1 MRDPPTQT
9 TFNINVMSLVI
20 YIMHFCINFICVTN
34 NCPPGFFH
42 FNEAEISVSSNCVTM
57 GKLCALR
64 VLINLYINIF
74 FLSGEGEEREGLKYM
89 LCTAELQ
96 NTAEIEDSDFN
107 YEMRNISLIYTNDI
121 MPLPVSLTKICKFD
135 LQDIEP

>member
-1 MRDPPTQT
+1 
-9 TFNINVMSLVI
+9 
-20 YIMHFCINFICVTN
+20 
-34 NCPPGFFH
+34 
-42 FNEAEISVSSNCVTM
+42 
-57 GKLCALR
+57 
-64 VLINLYINIF
+64 
-74 FLSGEGEEREGLKYM
+74 M

-135 LQDIEP
+135 LTDRSNPEAVMDLCKAVLGLHDYINRFQIGIKNNVYRYKTTLEQILCGF